1 MKRPKVP
8 AWQIKLPSGIE
19 AQLSED
25 ERRCF
30 YSLSEEQRRPFLKQ
44 AGVIPSVSGTASVAN
59 KLSRIA
65 VNCQAG
71 SADRKDRL
79 QAEIIKILTENI
91 GMTWR
96 QVARELDK
104 TPWLGCQGDI
114 YKWVETDGREGTAPY
129 SGIKDRVSRAR
140 EHILLKSV
148 TYSR

>member
-1 MKRPKVP
+1 M
-8 AWQIKLPSGIE
+8 
-19 AQLSED
+19 
-25 ERRCF
+25 
-30 YSLSEEQRRPFLKQ
+30 SEEQRRPFLKQ

-114 YKWVETDGREGTAPY
+114 YKWVETDGREGGREGGDGTLQRDKGSRIQGQGAHFV
-129 SGIKDRVSRAR
+129 KVSNLQP
-140 EHILLKSV
+140 IVKNSLL
-148 TYSR
+148 RFALAG

>member
-1 MKRPKVP
+1 
-8 AWQIKLPSGIE
+8 
-19 AQLSED
+19 
-25 ERRCF
+25 
-30 YSLSEEQRRPFLKQ
+30 LSEEQRRPFLKQ

-96 QVARELDK
+96 QVAESWTRLHGLDARAIFTSGSRRTGGRE
-104 TPWLGCQGDI
+104 G
-114 YKWVETDGREGTAPY
+114 GREGTAPY